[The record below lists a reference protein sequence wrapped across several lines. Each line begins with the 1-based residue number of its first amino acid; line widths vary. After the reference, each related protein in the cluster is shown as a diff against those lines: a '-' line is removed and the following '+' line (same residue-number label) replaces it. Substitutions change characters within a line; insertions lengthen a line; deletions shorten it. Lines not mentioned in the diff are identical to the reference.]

1 MIADYQFYQDEY
13 YGDILTQEEF
23 EKYATRA
30 DSYLEQLTMGRY
42 DDDGLSEDIVT
53 AVKMAECAIA
63 EQCAMEAKQSLAI
76 YESLGAGTLASES
89 VGAHSVSY
97 RSGAEIKQA
106 SMAEIK
112 AIVNR
117 YLGMTGLLYRGIPCI
132 RRIP

>member
-13 YGDILTQEEF
+13 FGDILTQEDF
-23 EKYATRA
+23 DKYATRA

-42 DDDGLSEDIVT
+42 DDPSLPADIVK

-63 EQCAMEAKQSLAI
+63 EQCAIEAKQSLAI
-76 YESLGAGTLASES
+76 YESMGAGTLASES

-106 SMAEIK
+106 SAAEIK
-112 AIVNR
+112 SIAYR

>member
-13 YGDILTQEEF
+13 FGDILTQEEF
-23 EKYATRA
+23 DKYATRA

-42 DDDGLSEDIVT
+42 DDPALPEEVIK

-76 YESLGAGTLASES
+76 YESMGAGTLASES

-106 SMAEIK
+106 SAAEIQ
-112 AIVNR
+112 ALVNR

-132 RRIP
+132 RRIR